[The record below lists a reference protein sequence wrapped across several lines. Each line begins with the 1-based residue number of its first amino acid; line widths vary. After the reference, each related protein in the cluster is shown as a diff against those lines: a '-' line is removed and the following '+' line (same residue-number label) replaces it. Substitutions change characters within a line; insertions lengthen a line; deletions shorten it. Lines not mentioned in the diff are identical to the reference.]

1 MYERIEK
8 KLYKTDMIVYIHK
21 VALLVCPS
29 KMSLESGIELKIF
42 CFNHE
47 RESNI

>member
-8 KLYKTDMIVYIHK
+8 KLYKTDMIVYIYK
-21 VALLVCPS
+21 VALLVCHS
-29 KMSLESGIELKIF
+29 KMSLESGIKLKIF